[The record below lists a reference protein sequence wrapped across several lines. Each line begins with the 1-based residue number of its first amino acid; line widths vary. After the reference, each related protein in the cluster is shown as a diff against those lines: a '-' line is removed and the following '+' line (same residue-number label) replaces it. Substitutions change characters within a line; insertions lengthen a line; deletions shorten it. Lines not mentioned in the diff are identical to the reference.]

1 MQREETRAVP
11 SEGAK
16 DRAGRED
23 GEVKTEVAGA
33 TVVEEKGVEMW
44 VVGNVDSKE
53 VRKVKEVG
61 KVDVKEVGEVG
72 EVEGKGTL
80 SYEHTIRIPDHD

>member
-1 MQREETRAVP
+1 MVP

-23 GEVKTEVAGA
+23 GEVKTEMAGA
-33 TVVEEKGVEMW
+33 TAVEEKGVEMW

-61 KVDVKEVGEVG
+61 KVDLKEVG